1 MNNQVLEININDQD
15 SKLITIQVLL
25 ALIIIA
31 TVAIATVLLI
41 SEKSP
46 YIDEV
51 LSFQGNVERGEA
63 IFAVNCAGCHGIK
76 GNGDVGPSIH
86 DVIKHN
92 SETSIINQVIDGKT
106 PPMPKFQPS
115 AEEMADLLSYL
126 RQLSN
131 SN

>member
-63 IFAVNCAGCHGIK
+63 IFSVYCAGCHGIK
-76 GNGDVGPSIH
+76 
-86 DVIKHN
+86 
-92 SETSIINQVIDGKT
+92 
-106 PPMPKFQPS
+106 
-115 AEEMADLLSYL
+115 
-126 RQLSN
+126 
-131 SN
+131 